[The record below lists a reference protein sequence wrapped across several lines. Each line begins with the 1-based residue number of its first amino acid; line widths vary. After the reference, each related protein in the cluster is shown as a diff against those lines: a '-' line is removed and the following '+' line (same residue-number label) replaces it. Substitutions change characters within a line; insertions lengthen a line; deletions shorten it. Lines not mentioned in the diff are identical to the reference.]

1 MSLIPE
7 ECPPRRHVVDK
18 AFVDADRHYTQLR
31 RAQGCKVTATEFFTD
46 HKNDPGVYWYF
57 GQSPTYKHS
66 PIPQLMDSTR
76 GSAASNSTTSTRP
89 PSTPVGSIYDAR
101 ASFTSNGSW
110 GSFAPETGYKG
121 HFNPTLAPAVVFAD
135 FSGNSM
141 MDVDAPDNSTIAIAR
156 DQRFAGPALA
166 NGFPTFNDQSG
177 SYTQDADHQ
186 MDDLPE
192 GYDYKEFIQ
201 VSARLLS

>member
-7 ECPPRRHVVDK
+7 ECPPRPHYVDK
-18 AFVDADRHYTQLR
+18 AFVDVDRHYTQLR
-31 RAQGCKVTATEFFTD
+31 RAPGHQVTATEFFTD
-46 HKNDPGVYWYF
+46 QKNEPGVYWYF
-57 GQSPTYKHS
+57 GEPPTYKHS

-76 GSAASNSTTSTRP
+76 GSAASNSTTSSRP
-89 PSTPVGSIYDAR
+89 PSTPVGSIHDA
-101 ASFTSNGSW
+101 
-110 GSFAPETGYKG
+110 
-121 HFNPTLAPAVVFAD
+121 H
-135 FSGNSM
+135 
-141 MDVDAPDNSTIAIAR
+141 
-156 DQRFAGPALA
+156 
-166 NGFPTFNDQSG
+166 GFPNFNDQSG

>member
-7 ECPPRRHVVDK
+7 ECPPRPHYVDK
-18 AFVDADRHYTQLR
+18 AFVDVDRHYTQLR
-31 RAQGCKVTATEFFTD
+31 RAPGHQVTATEFFTD
-46 HKNDPGVYWYF
+46 QKNEPGVYWYF
-57 GQSPTYKHS
+57 GEPPTYKHS

-76 GSAASNSTTSTRP
+76 GSAASNSTTSSRP
-89 PSTPVGSIYDAR
+89 PSTPVGSIHDAR
-101 ASFTSNGSW
+101 ASIISDGFR
-110 GSFAPETGYKG
+110 GSFAPETESK
-121 HFNPTLAPAVVFAD
+121 AD
-135 FSGNSM
+135 FSGESR
-141 MDVDAPDNSTIAIAR
+141 MDVDAPDYATIATAH

-166 NGFPTFNDQSG
+166 HGFPNFNDQSG